1 MLREQ
6 AITIN
11 CDDETLVGIV
21 HSPDVPSDLGVV
33 IVVGGPQYRVG
44 SHRQFVQLA
53 RALAFAGYAVMRFDV
68 RGMGDSSGAT
78 RSFEAIQDDIA
89 AAIDALCA
97 NVARVRRVALWGLCD
112 GASAAWLYLQ
122 ATGDARVHGI
132 CAVNPWVRSDEGLAS
147 THVKHYYSRRVL
159 SREFWA
165 KLVRGGVAASS
176 LRDFGS
182 AVLKTIEA
190 RRRTPAAAADD
201 DFRVRMAD
209 GCRRCGSVLLI
220 LCGNDYTAKEFADHI
235 DHSAAWQG
243 ALHQHGRTTH
253 RCEIAEADH
262 TLSQQSAREAV
273 ERATLR
279 WLVESSCAAVALTR
293 LEVTT

>member
-6 AITIN
+6 AITFN
-11 CDDETLVGIV
+11 CDDQSLVGIV
-21 HSPDVPSDLGVV
+21 HSPEVPSDLGVV

-53 RALAFAGYAVMRFDV
+53 RALALAGYAVMRFDV
-68 RGMGDSSGAT
+68 RGMGDSSGAA
-78 RSFEAIQDDIA
+78 RSFEALQCDIA

-97 NVARVRRVALWGLCD
+97 NVAGVRRVALWGLCD

-132 CAVNPWVRSDEGLAS
+132 CAVNPWVRSDEGLAR
-147 THVKHYYSRRVL
+147 TQVKHYYSRRVL

-165 KLVRGGVAASS
+165 KLMRGGVAASS
-176 LRDFGS
+176 LRAFGS

-190 RRRTPAAAADD
+190 RRHTPAAAG

-209 GCRRCGSVLLI
+209 GCRRCSSVLLV
-220 LCGNDYTAKEFADHI
+220 LSGNDYTAKEFADHVE
-235 DHSAAWQG
+235 HSAAWQA
-243 ALHQHGRTTH
+243 ALHQHGHTVR
-253 RCEIAEADH
+253 RCDIADADH
-262 TLSQQSAREAV
+262 TLSQRSAREEV

-279 WLVESSCAAVALTR
+279 WLVESSAATAAVTG